1 MDDRQAFKIGFLRKC
16 ADAGLSIEETH
27 EAVKEA
33 TTLVKTADIKD
44 LLMKPYQAGIDVL
57 ADAGKTGVN
66 FGMGAAALAPI
77 VAGGGIGYGLSRL
90 GDVDDTDVSAVK
102 QQELIDEYHRQ
113 IELLNAKR
121 RGVYKR
127 PTPGMG
133 A

>member
-1 MDDRQAFKIGFLRKC
+1 MDARQAFKIGFLRKC
-16 ADAGLSIEETH
+16 ADAGLSIEETK
-27 EAVKEA
+27 EAVKQAKE
-33 TTLVKTADIKD
+33 LVKAADIRD
-44 LLMKPYQAGIDVL
+44 LIMKPYQAGIDIL
-57 ADAGKTGVN
+57 TDAGKTGVN
-66 FGMGAAALAPI
+66 FGLGAAALAPI

-90 GDVDDTDVSAVK
+90 TDVDDTDVKAIK

-127 PTPGMG
+127 PTPGLP